1 MARISDLPVFPLPL
15 VLLPGELLPLH
26 VFEPR
31 YRVLVQ
37 ALMELPEDA
46 ERQFGVVAIKA
57 GREVGAE
64 GVQALHAVGCT
75 AELREV
81 TPYADGRFDL
91 VTVGE
96 TRFRLL
102 GLDEGAGTPYHTGF
116 VDFVQEED
124 GDGDVNALAERV
136 TERFADYRERLG
148 VEVTELPDQPQVISY
163 LVAAAVVLDLPER
176 QGLLEQP
183 TTSDRL
189 RAEIALLRR
198 ESALIGA
205 FHSLPAVDLARDT
218 GSAN

>member
-1 MARISDLPVFPLPL
+1 VATRLPLFPLSTVL
-15 VLLPGELLPLH
+15 VPGLVLPLH

-46 ERQFGVVAIKA
+46 ERQFGVVTIRS
-57 GREVGAE
+57 GREVGAD
-64 GVQALHAVGCT
+64 GIRALYGMGCT

-81 TPYADGRFDL
+81 TPYSDGRYDL

-102 GLDEGAGTPYHTGF
+102 GLDKEAGTPYDTGF
-116 VDFVQEED
+116 VEFVPEED
-124 GDGDVNALAERV
+124 GDGDVGALAQRV

-205 FHSLPAVDLARDT
+205 FRSLPAVDLARDT
-218 GSAN
+218 GSTN

>member
-1 MARISDLPVFPLPL
+1 VATRLPLFPLSMVL
-15 VLLPGELLPLH
+15 VPGLVLPLH

-31 YRVLVQ
+31 YQILVQ
-37 ALMELPEDA
+37 ALLELPEGA
-46 ERQFGVVAIKA
+46 ERAFGVVAIRS
-57 GREVGAE
+57 GREVGTD
-64 GVQALHAVGCT
+64 GVRALYGMGCT

-81 TPYADGRFDL
+81 TPHPDGRFDL

-124 GDGDVNALAERV
+124 GDGDVNALAQRV

>member
-1 MARISDLPVFPLPL
+1 VATRLPLFPLSTVL
-15 VLLPGELLPLH
+15 VPGLVLPLH

-31 YRVLVQ
+31 YQILVQ
-37 ALMELPEDA
+37 ALLELPEGA
-46 ERQFGVVAIKA
+46 ERAFGVVAIRS
-57 GREVGAE
+57 GREVGTD
-64 GVQALHAVGCT
+64 GVRALYGMGCT

-81 TPYADGRFDL
+81 TPHPDGRFDL

-116 VDFVQEED
+116 VEFVAEQD
-124 GDGDVNALAERV
+124 GDGDVGALAERV

-189 RAEIALLRR
+189 RAEIGLLRR
-198 ESALIGA
+198 ESAMINA
-205 FHSLPAVDLARDT
+205 FRSLPAVDLAGQT
-218 GSAN
+218 GSRN

>member
-1 MARISDLPVFPLPL
+1 VATRLPLFPLSTVLVPGL
-15 VLLPGELLPLH
+15 VLPLP

-31 YRVLVQ
+31 YRILVQ
-37 ALMELPEDA
+37 ALLELPEDA
-46 ERQFGVVAIKA
+46 ERRFGVVATRS
-57 GREVGAE
+57 GRQVDVDGAR
-64 GVQALHAVGCT
+64 ALYGMGCT

-81 TPYADGRFDL
+81 TSHPDGRYDL

-102 GLDEGAGTPYHTGF
+102 GLDKGAGTPYHTGF
-116 VDFVQEED
+116 VEFVAEED
-124 GDGDVNALAERV
+124 GDGDVGALAERV

-163 LVAAAVVLDLPER
+163 LVAAAVVLDLPQR

-189 RAEIALLRR
+189 RAEIGLLRR
-198 ESALIGA
+198 ESAMINA
-205 FHSLPAVDLARDT
+205 FRSLPAVDLAGETWSR
-218 GSAN
+218 N

>member
-1 MARISDLPVFPLPL
+1 VATRLPLFPLSTVL
-15 VLLPGELLPLH
+15 VPGLVLPLH

-31 YRVLVQ
+31 YQLLVQ
-37 ALMELPEDA
+37 ALLELPEGA
-46 ERQFGVVAIKA
+46 ERAFGVVAIRS
-57 GREVGAE
+57 GREVGTD
-64 GVQALHAVGCT
+64 GVRALYGMGCT

-81 TPYADGRFDL
+81 TPRPDGRYDL

-102 GLDEGAGTPYHTGF
+102 GLDEGAGTPYHTGL
-116 VDFVQEED
+116 VDFVQEQD
-124 GDGDVNALAERV
+124 GDGDVSALAERV

-148 VEVTELPDQPQVISY
+148 VEVSELPDQPQVISY

>member
-1 MARISDLPVFPLPL
+1 V
-15 VLLPGELLPLH
+15 LPLH

-31 YRVLVQ
+31 YQILVQ
-37 ALMELPEDA
+37 ALLELPEEA
-46 ERQFGVVAIKA
+46 ERAFGVVAIRS
-57 GREVGAE
+57 GREVGTDGAR
-64 GVQALHAVGCT
+64 ALYGMGCT

-81 TPYADGRFDL
+81 TPYDDGRYDL

-116 VDFVQEED
+116 VDFVEEED

-189 RAEIALLRR
+189 RAEIGLLRR
-198 ESALIGA
+198 ESALIDA
-205 FHSLPAVDLARDT
+205 FRSLPAVDLARDT
-218 GSAN
+218 GSTN

>member
-1 MARISDLPVFPLPL
+1 VATRLPLFPLSTVLVPGL
-15 VLLPGELLPLH
+15 VLPLR
-26 VFEPR
+26 VFEQR
-31 YRVLVQ
+31 YRILVQ
-37 ALMELPEDA
+37 ALLELPDDA
-46 ERQFGVVAIKA
+46 ERRFGVVAIRS
-57 GREVGAE
+57 GREVGTDGAR
-64 GVQALHAVGCT
+64 ALYGMGCT

-81 TPYADGRFDL
+81 TPHDDGRYDL

-102 GLDEGAGTPYHTGF
+102 GLDEAAGTPYDTGF
-116 VDFVQEED
+116 VEFVPEED
-124 GDGDVNALAERV
+124 GDGDVGALAERV

-189 RAEIALLRR
+189 RAEIGLLRR
-198 ESALIGA
+198 ESALINA
-205 FHSLPAVDLARDT
+205 FRSLPAVELARET
-218 GSAN
+218 GSTN

>member
-1 MARISDLPVFPLPL
+1 VPTRLPLFPLPSVL
-15 VLLPGELLPLH
+15 VPGLVLPLH

-31 YRVLVQ
+31 YQILVQ
-37 ALMELPEDA
+37 ALLELPEGA
-46 ERQFGVVAIKA
+46 ERRFGVIASRP
-57 GREVGAE
+57 GREVDTD
-64 GVQALHAVGCT
+64 GVRALYGMGCT

-81 TPYADGRFDL
+81 TPFSDGRYDL

-102 GLDEGAGTPYHTGF
+102 GLDEAAGTPYHTGF
-116 VDFVQEED
+116 VEFAAEED
-124 GDGDVNALAERV
+124 GDGDVSALGARV
-136 TERFADYRERLG
+136 TEGFAQYRERLG

-189 RAEIALLRR
+189 RAEIGLLRQ
-198 ESALIGA
+198 ESALIDA
-205 FHSLPAVDLARDT
+205 FRSLPAVDLTREL
-218 GSAN
+218 GSMN